1 MLVAFVLKKSNE
13 RISYLV
19 AVHRFTF
26 GVLVCQ
32 SFGMVGWSVKFSG
45 TLDLPYVEILWP
57 KFTKFSLYRPALNC
71 I

>member
-13 RISYLV
+13 RISYLG

-32 SFGMVGWSVKFSG
+32 SFGMVSEVLGNSGSSVGRNIVVKI
-45 TLDLPYVEILWP
+45 YEIR
-57 KFTKFSLYRPALNC
+57 SL
-71 I
+71 

>member
-19 AVHRFTF
+19 AVHRLTF

-32 SFGMVGWSVKFSG
+32 SFGMVSEVLGNSGSSVRRNIVVKI
-45 TLDLPYVEILWP
+45 YEIR
-57 KFTKFSLYRPALNC
+57 SL
-71 I
+71 

>member
-32 SFGMVGWSVKFSG
+32 SFGMASEVLGNSGSSVGRNIVVKI
-45 TLDLPYVEILWP
+45 YEIR
-57 KFTKFSLYRPALNC
+57 SL
-71 I
+71 

>member
-1 MLVAFVLKKSNE
+1 MLVAFALKKSNE

-32 SFGMVGWSVKFSG
+32 FFGMVGEVLGNSGSTLRRNIVVKI
-45 TLDLPYVEILWP
+45 YEIR
-57 KFTKFSLYRPALNC
+57 SL
-71 I
+71 

>member
-32 SFGMVGWSVKFSG
+32 SFGMVGAVLGNSGSSVRRNIVVKI
-45 TLDLPYVEILWP
+45 YEIR
-57 KFTKFSLYRPALNC
+57 SL
-71 I
+71 

>member
-32 SFGMVGWSVKFSG
+32 FFGMVGEAPWSSG
-45 TLDLPYVEILWP
+45 SFVCRNSVVNI
-57 KFTKFSLYRPALNC
+57 TKSALYRPALNC

>member
-26 GVLVCQ
+26 VVLVCQ
-32 SFGMVGWSVKFSG
+32 SLGMVGEVLGNSGSSVRRNIVVKI
-45 TLDLPYVEILWP
+45 YEIR
-57 KFTKFSLYRPALNC
+57 SL
-71 I
+71 

>member
-26 GVLVCQ
+26 GVLVCK
-32 SFGMVGWSVKFSG
+32 SFGIVGEVLGNSESSV
-45 TLDLPYVEILWP
+45 
-57 KFTKFSLYRPALNC
+57 R
-71 I
+71 

>member
-26 GVLVCQ
+26 GVLVCK
-32 SFGMVGWSVKFSG
+32 SFGIVGEVLGNSESSVRPKIVVKI
-45 TLDLPYVEILWP
+45 YEIR
-57 KFTKFSLYRPALNC
+57 SL
-71 I
+71 